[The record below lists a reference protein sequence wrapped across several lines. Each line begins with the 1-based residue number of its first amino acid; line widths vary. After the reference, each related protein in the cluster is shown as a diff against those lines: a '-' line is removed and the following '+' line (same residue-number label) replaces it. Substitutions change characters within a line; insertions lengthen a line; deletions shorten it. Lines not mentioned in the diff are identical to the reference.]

1 MNTSSTPT
9 QSSYDKVLYP
19 SYTRIQ
25 THPDRLATIATLF
38 GMAPASVERC
48 RMLELGCGNGSNLGP
63 MAFTL
68 PGSQFVGIDAAG
80 IPIARAKE
88 MAKELGMVNVAFH
101 QGDILEV
108 SADLG
113 QFDYIVAH
121 GVYSWVPP
129 AVRDKLMEICRVNL
143 APQGVAFISYNAYPG
158 NYLSRMVREMML
170 YRVRGLEKPE
180 EAVEQALALAKFV
193 TESRDQSDAFRE
205 LLREELE
212 RFVNTSPNYIFH
224 DALAEINEPSYFH
237 EFMAHAARHQLQY
250 LGEADFHE
258 MLDRVFKPEVGK
270 TLGLLAGTRIER
282 EQFLDFVKC
291 RRFRQTLLCHEG
303 VPLDLA
309 LKPELVTRFCV
320 ASTARP
326 ASPQPDFFGPTVET
340 FEGRKGSNIKTSCAL
355 SKTAFGVL
363 GEIWPQPLPFSELL
377 ARVQEK
383 IKLHTGRPSG
393 PPEQDAVELGK
404 TILQSYAAGLV
415 ELHTFLPQYARQV
428 SERPV
433 ASPLAR
439 WQARQGNFVTSL
451 YHYSMAVD
459 DALGR
464 EMLLRLDGH
473 RTRAALLEE
482 LLAFAQ
488 ARQAIRTPDGQPVT
502 DLEQVRA
509 LLGVELEKN
518 LGKLA
523 RMGLLVA

>member
-1 MNTSSTPT
+1 MSTTSEPR

-38 GMAPASVERC
+38 GMTPAPVERC

-63 MAFTL
+63 MAFSL
-68 PGSQFVGIDAAG
+68 PGSQFVGIDAAS
-80 IPIARAKE
+80 IPIARAQE
-88 MAKELGMVNVAFH
+88 MAQELGMTNITFR

-113 QFDYIVAH
+113 QFDFIVAH
-121 GVYSWVPP
+121 GVYSWVPS
-129 AVRDKLMEICRVNL
+129 AVRDKLLEICRVNL

-170 YRVRGLEKPE
+170 YRVRGFERPE

-193 TESRDQSDAFRE
+193 AESRDQSDAFRE
-205 LLREELE
+205 LLKEELE

-224 DALAEINEPSYFH
+224 DALAAINEPSYFH
-237 EFMAHAARHQLQY
+237 EFMAHAARQQLQY

-258 MLDRVFKPEVGK
+258 MLDRAFKPEVSK
-270 TLGLLAGTRIER
+270 TLGLLAESRIER

-303 VPLDLA
+303 VQLDLA
-309 LKPELVTRFCV
+309 LKPGLAARFHV

-326 ASPQPDFFGPTVET
+326 VSPQPDFFGPTVET
-340 FEGRKGSNIKTSCAL
+340 FEGRKGANIRTSCAL

-377 ARVQEK
+377 VRVREQ
-383 IKLHTGRPSG
+383 IRTHTGQPSG

-415 ELHTFLPQYARQV
+415 ELHTFLPQYAHQV

-439 WQARQGNFVTSL
+439 WQVRQGNFVTSL
-451 YHYSMAVD
+451 YHHSMAVD

-464 EMLLRLDGH
+464 EMLLRLDGN
-473 RTRAALLEE
+473 RTRVALLEE

-488 ARQAIRTPDGQPVT
+488 AGQAIQTPDGQPVS
-502 DLEQVRA
+502 DLKQVRA
-509 LLGVELEKN
+509 FLSAELEKN
-518 LGKLA
+518 LAKLA
-523 RMGLLVA
+523 RMGLLAA